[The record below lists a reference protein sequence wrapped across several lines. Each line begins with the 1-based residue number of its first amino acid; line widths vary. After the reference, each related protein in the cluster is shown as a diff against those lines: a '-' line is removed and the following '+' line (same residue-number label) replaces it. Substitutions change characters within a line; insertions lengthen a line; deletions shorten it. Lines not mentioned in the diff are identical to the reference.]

1 MRAILASAV
10 ILVSAGAWAQS
21 VQNSAAGPDNGFF
34 RPTPGNDPS
43 LTHPRVPVPDSAQ
56 PFLGAQPPMVQLPRQ
71 AQVQVPLTVP
81 VATAQP
87 VPNTEQRVVEEADAQ
102 TTQAENDA
110 QVAAARA
117 AATSPTR

>member
-21 VQNSAAGPDNGFF
+21 AQNSAVVGPDNGFF

-43 LTHPRVPVPDSAQ
+43 LTNPRVPVPENTQ
-56 PFLGAQPPMVQLPRQ
+56 PYLGVQAPMMVQLPRQ
-71 AQVQVPLTVP
+71 GAVPVTVP
-81 VATAQP
+81 VAQP
-87 VPNTEQRVVEEADAQ
+87 VPNTEQQVVEQADAQ

-117 AATSPTR
+117 AAANPTR

>member
-43 LTHPRVPVPDSAQ
+43 LTHPRTPVPENAQ

-71 AQVQVPLTVP
+71 AQVPVTVP